1 MVFENLEIHKGCS
14 WFSFLEE
21 KEENGRGLGWKMV
34 GLKGKGFEIYHK
46 KIKGACALNVATP
59 RGGG

>member
-1 MVFENLEIHKGCS
+1 MGLVFFLGRKGREWKRIELEDG
-14 WFSFLEE
+14 
-21 KEENGRGLGWKMV
+21 